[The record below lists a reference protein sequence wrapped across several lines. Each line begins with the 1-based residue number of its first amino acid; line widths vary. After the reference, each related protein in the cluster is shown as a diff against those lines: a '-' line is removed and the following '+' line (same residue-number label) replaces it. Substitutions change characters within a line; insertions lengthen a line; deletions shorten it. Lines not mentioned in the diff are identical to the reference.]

1 MRRKTKVSKKTIIV
15 LTLLALLAC
24 YKWLP
29 RHHEIRNVYDE
40 IYWSVMQDGK
50 FDTEA
55 SFLGDGM
62 VEYIRYP
69 EWSYVPQYGV
79 HFYVDYLESEL
90 GRIRIEFLE
99 DNSLDLWCRDYATIT
114 NARLYYRAT
123 YDVNEK
129 QLRRLIYVIDE
140 TKEPSEECSRKKTD
154 ILLSENG
161 TSYEKEKERL
171 MRYVDEFIERWIT
184 SNEGKTKFFLDNL
197 GEYTALPVVLGED
210 IGTGR

>member
-1 MRRKTKVSKKTIIV
+1 MRRKKKVSKKTIIV

-40 IYWSVMQDGK
+40 IYVRFPERD
-50 FDTEA
+50 FTTEYGLQYYVYYYGA
-55 SFLGDGM
+55 ALETITI
-62 VEYIRYP
+62 EYKKGN
-69 EWSYVPQYGV
+69 Q
-79 HFYVDYLESEL
+79 
-90 GRIRIEFLE
+90 
-99 DNSLDLWCRDYATIT
+99 LDILCRDDTSIINT
-114 NARLYYRAT
+114 TLYYRAI

-140 TKEPSEECSRKKTD
+140 TKEPSEECSREKTD
-154 ILLSENG
+154 ILLSQNG

-171 MRYVDEFIERWIT
+171 MRYVDEFIEQWIT
-184 SNEGKTKFFLDNL
+184 SNAGKTKFSLDNL

>member
-1 MRRKTKVSKKTIIV
+1 MRRKKKVSKKTIIV

-55 SFLGDGM
+55 NFREDGM
-62 VEYIRYP
+62 IDKVRFPERDFTTEYGLQY
-69 EWSYVPQYGV
+69 YVYYYGAA
-79 HFYVDYLESEL
+79 LET
-90 GRIRIEFLE
+90 ITIEYKKG
-99 DNSLDLWCRDYATIT
+99 NQLDILCRDDTSIINT
-114 NARLYYRAT
+114 TLYYRAI

-210 IGTGR
+210 FGAGR